1 MGRKTT
7 PVQILLA
14 LEKVCKVDMNN
25 FRYKMQSGRL
35 WNDYDIMK
43 ELGSSKLS
51 YAIEEI
57 GHYMGTYRASFAKES
72 LAELKKK
79 GWITPTAIAKAKRI
93 VTFIAMKKG
102 THIIKKKK

>member
-14 LEKVCKVDMNN
+14 LEKVCKVDMNS

-43 ELGSSKLS
+43 ELGSSKLV
-51 YAIEEI
+51 YALLPL
-57 GHYMGTYRASFAKES
+57 FP
-72 LAELKKK
+72 
-79 GWITPTAIAKAKRI
+79 W
-93 VTFIAMKKG
+93 
-102 THIIKKKK
+102 